1 LPGCEALK
9 YAANCG
15 QLWEAREAAARQKTV
30 DASGQSAGPYN
41 KGEAFMQ
48 RRDFC
53 KSALIGSAMATV
65 PATFMQA
72 FAAEPPAAAGGELQ
86 AVSLS
91 GKPMVIPAAA
101 VKEFAANLHG
111 RLLTASDADYDQARR
126 LWNKMIDRRPA
137 MIARCSGAADIA
149 RAVSFARER
158 ELLVAVR
165 GGGHSFPGYSM
176 CEGGLVIDLS
186 AMHNVRVDPIA
197 GTAQVAGGAWIGD
210 LDWEAQQY
218 GLATTMGQISNT
230 GVAGLTLGGGYGWL
244 GRRHGLACDNLLSA
258 DLVTADGKLR
268 RVSKTENPDLFWA
281 IRGGGGNF
289 GVVSSFEYWLHEVG
303 PKVLAGDLAYAPAQ
317 TRDALEYFSHYSG
330 TAPREL
336 SGEFSWGGAEGEAGD
351 LTLSVCYIGDPKVGE
366 KVLQPLRTSVKARA
380 DSIRMQDYVAVQRQY
395 DGPPL
400 SSQNHYLKGGFV
412 AELTPALIDA
422 LINEVKPDAGLSIVL
437 EHCGGAIGDVAPT
450 ATALAHRREQ
460 YQLLLGADWSDA
472 ADNEAH
478 RTRVHTAWDKISH
491 FTNGFYVNLNTADQK
506 AVDDNYGPNRAR
518 LTALKKEYDPAN
530 LFRLNA
536 NIRPA
541 A

>member
-1 LPGCEALK
+1 
-9 YAANCG
+9 
-15 QLWEAREAAARQKTV
+15 
-30 DASGQSAGPYN
+30 
-41 KGEAFMQ
+41 MQ

-53 KSALIGSAMATV
+53 KSALIGSALATAPAALMRAYATEPAATV
-65 PATFMQA
+65 
-72 FAAEPPAAAGGELQ
+72 GGEIQ

-91 GKPMVIPAAA
+91 GKPLLIPAAA

-111 RLLTASDADYDQARR
+111 RLLSASDADYDQARR

-137 MIARCSGAADIA
+137 LIARCSGAADIA

-186 AMHNVRVDPIA
+186 TMHGVRVDPVA
-197 GTAQVAGGAWIGD
+197 KTAQVAGGAWIGD

-218 GLATTMGQISNT
+218 GLATTMGEISNT

-258 DLVTADGKLR
+258 DLVTADGKMQ
-268 RVSKTENPDLFWA
+268 RVSQSENPDLYWA

-289 GVVSSFEYWLHEVG
+289 GVVSSFEYRLHQVG

-317 TRDALEYFSHYSG
+317 TRDALEYYGHYAAS
-330 TAPREL
+330 APREL
-336 SGEFSWGGAEGEAGD
+336 SGEFSWGGAEGPDGD
-351 LTLSVCYIGDPKVGE
+351 LTLSVCYIGDPKEGE
-366 KVLQPLRTSVKARA
+366 KVLQPLRTGVKARA
-380 DSIRMQDYVAVQRQY
+380 DSIRLQDYVAVQRQF

-400 SSQNHYLKGGFV
+400 SSQNQYLKGGYV
-412 AELTPALIDA
+412 AELTPAFIDA
-422 LINEVKPDAGLSIVL
+422 LINEVKPNAALSIVL
-437 EHCGGAIGDVAPT
+437 EHCGGAISDVAPT
-450 ATALAHRREQ
+450 ATALAHRSEQ
-460 YQLLLGADWSDA
+460 FQLLVAAGWKDA
-472 ADNEAH
+472 ADNEAN
-478 RTRVHTAWDKISH
+478 RARVHAAWDKVSH
-491 FTNGFYVNLNTADQK
+491 FTSGFYVNLNTADQK

-530 LFRLNA
+530 LFRMNA